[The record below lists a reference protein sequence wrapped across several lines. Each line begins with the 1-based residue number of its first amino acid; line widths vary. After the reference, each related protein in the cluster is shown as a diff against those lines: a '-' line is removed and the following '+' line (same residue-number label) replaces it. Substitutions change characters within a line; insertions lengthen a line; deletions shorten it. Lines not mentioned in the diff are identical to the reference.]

1 MAKRE
6 HNFNSGR
13 INRAG
18 QPPQPPASSGAPQ
31 QRMQPSPIQP
41 GSTPPRQRMAPA
53 SLNPGASG
61 PQGQRMPPAS
71 ILPQGQAPQA
81 QRMQPVSMQPQNAAQ
96 PSQGG
101 PPARV
106 PPPPAAGA
114 SRAGR
119 GTPPPPAA
127 GAAAAAVKRPRRGGK
142 KKVLIAL
149 LVVLAL
155 LAGLVFFGLRYLDG
169 VFETGLL
176 GAITSYT
183 PKDYKKSD
191 VVNILIVGIDNEE
204 GRDYGAGLGLTDM
217 ILYANFDLVNNKL
230 NMLQI
235 PRDSYVGEEV
245 PTGGTGK
252 INAALI
258 SGPDKQNPINNLV
271 KVVEEQFRLPVDH
284 YIAMDMD
291 ALKAIVNTF
300 GGLRVYVPQEM
311 SNEGSYLPQGWQ
323 WLDGDATEF
332 FVRNRKGPGFEQ
344 ADLARLDNQRHFY
357 SALFRR
363 FMNLTPGDMV
373 KLLPVFEHYC
383 NTDIGMKDIFDL
395 GFSAMKLESENVLFC
410 KVPGATDPGLDPT
423 GQGRSLYFVDVAGRG
438 TPEEPGAASLMNEY
452 FRSYGSPVPAE
463 ELGLPNVNIPSNI
476 ALYPPNVQ
484 VMSSVQEGEGG
495 ADVDVEPHAEQ

>member
-6 HNFNSGR
+6 HNYNSGR
-13 INRAG
+13 IHRA
-18 QPPQPPASSGAPQ
+18 QKTPQPPAQQRMEPTALPQQPAAPQ
-31 QRMQPSPIQP
+31 QRM
-41 GSTPPRQRMAPA
+41 APA
-53 SLNPGASG
+53 QIAPVAPGA
-61 PQGQRMPPAS
+61 GQQVPR
-71 ILPQGQAPQA
+71 
-81 QRMQPVSMQPQNAAQ
+81 QRMQPVSIQPPQPAQENPGQNGQQTPFQQAPRQQTMPPASV
-96 PSQGG
+96 P
-101 PPARV
+101 PPARAGRQ
-106 PPPPAAGA
+106 PPPPK
-114 SRAGR
+114 
-119 GTPPPPAA
+119 AA
-127 GAAAAAVKRPRRGGK
+127 GAAAVAARPK
-142 KKVLIAL
+142 KKKNKALIAL
-149 LVVLAL
+149 LVMLAL
-155 LAGLVFFGLRYLDG
+155 LLVLVGLFLGYLNG

-176 GAITSYT
+176 GSITNYT
-183 PKDYKKSD
+183 PKDYSKKD
-191 VVNILIVGIDNEE
+191 TVNILIVGIDNEE

-230 NMLQI
+230 NLLQI

-271 KVVEEQFRLPVDH
+271 KVIEEQFRLPIDH

-291 ALKAIVNTF
+291 ALKTIVDTF

-323 WLDGDATEF
+323 WLDGNAAEF

-373 KLLPVFEHYC
+373 KLLPVFENYC

-395 GFSAMKLESENVLFC
+395 GFSALKLQPENVLFC

-423 GQGRSLYFVDVAGRG
+423 GQGRSLYFVDVYGRG
-438 TPEEPGAASLMNEY
+438 TPEEPGAANLMNEY
-452 FRSYGSPVPAE
+452 FRSYGSPVPGE
-463 ELGLPNVNIPSNI
+463 ELGLPNITIP
-476 ALYPPNVQ
+476 AGTPLYAPNVQ
-484 VMSSVQEGEGG
+484 VMSGVQEGEGG
-495 ADVDVEPHAEQ
+495 ADVDVEPQAA